1 MSDSDQNNE
10 PPKNKDSM
18 SNIIVVALFVCLACS
33 VVVSSAAVFL
43 KPQRLANKEL
53 DRNKNILEAA
63 GLYNKQEATGG
74 EDINGLIGNFEIRMV
89 DLEEKRLLSELEVS
103 DLGLDVTTYDQRKAS
118 KDPATSKALTKA
130 EDIASISRRARYS
143 VISLLKEAGEVSKVV
158 VPVHGYGLW
167 STLYGYLA
175 IDGDLQTVSG
185 ITFYEH
191 GETAGLGGEV
201 DNPRWKASWAGKSIY
216 SGGEVKLGVIKGSVN
231 PSSPNAAYQIDGLSG
246 ATLTSVGVDNLV
258 KYWMG
263 PQGFGPVLKELKG

>member
-1 MSDSDQNNE
+1 MVSDH
-10 PPKNKDSM
+10 
-18 SNIIVVALFVCLACS
+18 
-33 VVVSSAAVFL
+33 
-43 KPQRLANKEL
+43 RNKEVRECTYSRQ
-53 DRNKNILEAA
+53 RN
-63 GLYNKQEATGG
+63 TH
-74 EDINGLIGNFEIRMV
+74 
-89 DLEEKRLLSELEVS
+89 
-103 DLGLDVTTYDQRKAS
+103 DQRKAS

-143 VISLLKEAGEVSKVV
+143 VIYLLKEAGEVSKVV

>member
-1 MSDSDQNNE
+1 M
-10 PPKNKDSM
+10 
-18 SNIIVVALFVCLACS
+18 
-33 VVVSSAAVFL
+33 
-43 KPQRLANKEL
+43 
-53 DRNKNILEAA
+53 
-63 GLYNKQEATGG
+63 
-74 EDINGLIGNFEIRMV
+74 
-89 DLEEKRLLSELEVS
+89 
-103 DLGLDVTTYDQRKAS
+103 
-118 KDPATSKALTKA
+118 
-130 EDIASISRRARYS
+130 
-143 VISLLKEAGEVSKVV
+143 
-158 VPVHGYGLW
+158 PVHGYGLW